1 MPGSIGS
8 KEVNYLDH
16 LRQFFDDEVA
26 DDELTALAVHA
37 IANDIRRLKP
47 AISQAVWDSRQGSGI
62 GAENGT
68 ARLNEARQLQAM
80 YAKALGEYQQITETK
95 QPAEAVAGHAESDGG
110 PKISGDCDSTGEC
123 L

>member
-80 YAKALGEYQQITETK
+80 YAKALGEE
-95 QPAEAVAGHAESDGG
+95 GFRG
-110 PKISGDCDSTGEC
+110 C
-123 L
+123 LQYHHDYLMQGINDIYWNRNDVGS

>member
-1 MPGSIGS
+1 M
-8 KEVNYLDH
+8 NYLDH

-47 AISQAVWDSRQGSGI
+47 AISQAVWDSRQGAAI
-62 GAENGT
+62 GAENG
-68 ARLNEARQLQAM
+68 AVRLNEARQLQAM
-80 YAKALGEYQQITETK
+80 YANALGEYRQITETK
-95 QPAEAVAGHAESDGG
+95 QPAEAVAGNAESDGG